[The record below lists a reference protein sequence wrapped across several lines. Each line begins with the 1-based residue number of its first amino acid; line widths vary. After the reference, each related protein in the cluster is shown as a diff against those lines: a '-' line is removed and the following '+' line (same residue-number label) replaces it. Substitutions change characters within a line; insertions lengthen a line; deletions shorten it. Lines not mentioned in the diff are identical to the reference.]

1 MLTIDGSKSDDQDSK
16 SKLESIQM
24 LYKRKMNKYIMVY
37 LHSEMTYNNKK
48 NELLLHTE
56 TWI

>member
-1 MLTIDGSKSDDQDSK
+1 MLTVGGSKSDDQDSK

-24 LYKRKMNKYIMVY
+24 LNKRKMDQYIMVY
-37 LHSEMTYNNKK
+37 LHSEMTYNNEK

>member
-1 MLTIDGSKSDDQDSK
+1 MLTVGGSKSDDQDSK

-24 LYKRKMNKYIMVY
+24 LNKRKMDQYIMVY
-37 LHSEMTYNNKK
+37 LHSEMTYNNEKI
-48 NELLLHTE
+48 ELLLHTE